1 MKKKII
7 MLLLAGM
14 FALTACT
21 SQKKLESDDDFSVEA
36 EDSSGGDELSMDTP
50 AESGES
56 DDLSLD
62 EAGGDSAEAKPA
74 DSAAPADPS
83 QDADM
88 ALENELNSLD
98 TPAENQAAN
107 NQQPADELSLDEP
120 AAPADNAQVAQTPP
134 AEGDIPPPSE
144 VNLNDAAQAQT
155 PPPEVPAE
163 QVPPP
168 EVAATEP
175 PPLVDSAPITPDNGL
190 SQTPATINTVQYKGN
205 ANGGTVAIGADQP
218 LVYTTRFNP
227 TTNQFIVEVQNSSIP
242 KKLKRSLNTKDMAS
256 SIGSVDIYQKDGSN
270 VSRFVVQ
277 LRSGA
282 PEPIVQPEGNSLLI
296 IGASADGSVVANN
309 TVPVEPAPPAQD
321 LTQVPPPEVPAQ
333 DPVAVGGEVPAPEE
347 NPKSMYMGSTN
358 TESSGAGAETERVM
372 TPAPATGLLSY
383 ENLEEFLMSN
393 TRFYGKKISIETL
406 GMDVTDAL
414 KFLSEE
420 SGVNIIFDDKVVG
433 AGKVN
438 IKLRE
443 VPWDQAFVLILKSKK
458 LAYKRQGN
466 VIRVSTVEDI
476 RAEEDEAIKLKE
488 ARKKAEPFVVKRFFI
503 AYAKVGEI
511 KTKVEEYLK
520 TLDTARVAGG
530 GAANNN
536 TTAGSVLVDERNNS
550 LIVSDTEKNIKKI
563 EEIIAVL
570 DSQPKQILI
579 EAKIV
584 EATENFATGLG
595 VKWKS
600 TPSGVTGVNS
610 GTINIGTDSVDTSGQ
625 FAGTITWG
633 QLDFLGSLNASIAL
647 GESKNQLKTL
657 SSPRI
662 TVLSG
667 QQANITQTKTFSVPV
682 TSISNGTVTQTE
694 TQKSVDLT
702 LSVTPTATN
711 EGTINLDLSVNRG
724 VRQPPDGTLSSNAKT
739 ILFVRSGA
747 TAVVGG
753 IYATTS
759 NESDE
764 GVPGIRKIPIIGSL
778 FQSKQTTKDKNELV
792 IFVTPTILKPL

>member
-1 MKKKII
+1 
-7 MLLLAGM
+7 MLLLAGV

-21 SQKKLESDDDFSVEA
+21 SQKKLESDDDFSVESEESA
-36 EDSSGGDELSMDTP
+36 GGDDLSVDSPSDSGG
-50 AESGES
+50 S

-62 EAGGDSAEAKPA
+62 DLDSSGGGEEKPA
-74 DSAAPADPS
+74 DNAAAPAET
-83 QDADM
+83 QDSDL

-98 TPAENQAAN
+98 APADNNTAN

-120 AAPADNAQVAQTPP
+120 VADQAQVAQTP
-134 AEGDIPPPSE
+134 AEGEVPPPSE
-144 VNLNDAAQAQT
+144 VNLNDSAQAQV
-155 PPPEVPAE
+155 PPPEVPADS
-163 QVPPP
+163 VPPAD
-168 EVAATEP
+168 VAATEP
-175 PPLVDSAPITPDNGL
+175 PPVVDSAPITPDNGM

-218 LVYTTRFNP
+218 LVYTTRFNS

-256 SIGSVDIYQKDGSN
+256 SIGSVDIYQKDGSS

-277 LRSGA
+277 LRAGA

-309 TVPVEPAPPAQD
+309 NVSTEPAPTDAPAQD
-321 LTQVPPPEVPAQ
+321 LTQVPPP
-333 DPVAVGGEVPAPEE
+333 DVPAPDSSSGGDYAAQGDT
-347 NPKSMYMGSTN
+347 PKSTYMGSAPVDGGG
-358 TESSGAGAETERVM
+358 SAERET

-466 VIRVSTVEDI
+466 VIRVASVEDI

-488 ARKKAEPFVVKRFFI
+488 ARKKPEPLLVKRFFI
-503 AYAKVGEI
+503 AYAQVSEI
-511 KTKVEEYLK
+511 KAKVEEYLS
-520 TLDTARVAGG
+520 TIDAARNPATA
-530 GAANNN
+530 AA
-536 TTAGSVLVDERNNS
+536 AAKPGRILVDVTNNS
-550 LIVSDTEKNIKKI
+550 LIISDSEKNLKEI
-563 EEIIAVL
+563 EEIIAAL
-570 DSQPKQILI
+570 DNQPRQILI

-584 EATENFATGLG
+584 EANENFATGLG

-600 TPSGVTGVNS
+600 NPSGITSINS
-610 GTINIGTDSVDTSGQ
+610 GTIGINDGDSIKTSGQ
-625 FAGTITWG
+625 FAASINWG

-662 TVLSG
+662 TVISG
-667 QQANITQTKTFSVPV
+667 QAATITQQKTFSVPV
-682 TSISNGTVTQTE
+682 TSISNGTVTQTQ
-694 TQKSVDLT
+694 TPKSVDLT

-711 EGTINLDLSVNRG
+711 EGTISLKLQVNRG
-724 VRQPPDGTLSSNAKT
+724 IQQGTDGTLSSNANT
-739 ILFVRSGA
+739 SLFVRSGA

-753 IYATTS
+753 IYAS
-759 NESDE
+759 ASQENEE
-764 GVPGIRKIPIIGSL
+764 GVPGLRSIPVIGSL
-778 FQSKQTTKDKNELV
+778 FQAKQKSNDKNELV

>member
-1 MKKKII
+1 
-7 MLLLAGM
+7 MLLLAGV

-36 EDSSGGDELSMDTP
+36 EDSAGGDELSVDTP
-50 AESGES
+50 SDSGGS

-62 EAGGDSAEAKPA
+62 DLDSSNAEAKPA
-74 DSAAPADPS
+74 DNAAPAEGA
-83 QDADM
+83 QDSDL

-98 TPAENQAAN
+98 TPTDNQAAN

-120 AAPADNAQVAQTPP
+120 TDQPAQVAQTP
-134 AEGDIPPPSE
+134 AEGEIPPPNE
-144 VNLNDAAQAQT
+144 VNLNDTAQAQT
-155 PPPEVPAE
+155 PPPEAPVE
-163 QVPPP
+163 QVPPAD
-168 EVAATEP
+168 VAATEP
-175 PPLVDSAPITPDNGL
+175 PPVVDSAPIAPDNGM
-190 SQTPATINTVQYKGN
+190 SQAPVTINTVQYKGN

-218 LVYTTRFNP
+218 LVYTTRFNS

-277 LRSGA
+277 LRAGA

-309 TVPVEPAPPAQD
+309 TVPTEPAPPEQD
-321 LTQVPPPEVPAQ
+321 LGQVPAPEVPAQ
-333 DPVAVGGEVPAPEE
+333 DGGSGGGDAVAQADA
-347 NPKSMYMGSTN
+347 PKSTYMGSAPTD
-358 TESSGAGAETERVM
+358 SGGSNERETV
-372 TPAPATGLLSY
+372 PAPATGLLSY

-466 VIRVSTVEDI
+466 VIRVASVEDI

-488 ARKKAEPFVVKRFFI
+488 ARKKPDPLVVKRFFI
-503 AYAKVGEI
+503 AYAQVEEI

-520 TLDTARVAGG
+520 TLDSARALGG
-530 GAANNN
+530 GTAA
-536 TTAGSVLVDERNNS
+536 AVSGKVLVDVRNNS
-550 LIVSDTEKNIKKI
+550 LIISDTEKNLKQI
-563 EEIIAVL
+563 EEIIVAL
-570 DSQPKQILI
+570 DTQPKQILI

-584 EATENFATGLG
+584 DANESFAKGLG
-595 VKWKS
+595 VKWAS
-600 TPSGVTGVNS
+600 NPTGTTGTNS
-610 GTINIGTDSVDTSGQ
+610 GSITIGGGATGGIETSGQ
-625 FAGTITWG
+625 FTAAINWG
-633 QLDFLGSLNASIAL
+633 QIDFLGSLSASIAL
-647 GESKNQLKTL
+647 GEERNLVKTL

-662 TVLSG
+662 TVLSNQAASIN
-667 QQANITQTKTFSVPV
+667 QQTDIKVNTTVINPV
-682 TSISNGTVTQTE
+682 TGTPTVQE
-694 TQKSVDLT
+694 TTKQVGLT
-702 LSVTPTATN
+702 LGVTPVATN
-711 EGTINLDLSVNRG
+711 EGTVNLTLNLSRSTAQG
-724 VRQPPDGTLSSNAKT
+724 VGSQSRSATTQ
-739 ILFVRSGA
+739 LFVRSGA

-753 IYATTS
+753 IYEALS
-759 NESDE
+759 SDIEE
-764 GVPGIRKIPIIGSL
+764 GVPGIRRIPIIGAL
-778 FQSKQTTKDKNELV
+778 FEAKQTERSKNEMM
-792 IFVTPTILKPL
+792 IFVTPTILKAL

>member
-1 MKKKII
+1 
-7 MLLLAGM
+7 MLLLAGV

-21 SQKKLESDDDFSVEA
+21 SQKKLESDDDFSVESEESA
-36 EDSSGGDELSMDTP
+36 SGDEASADTPSDSGGSE
-50 AESGES
+50 
-56 DDLSLD
+56 DLSLD
-62 EAGGDSAEAKPA
+62 DLDSGGGEAKPA
-74 DSAAPADPS
+74 NNAAAPAEN
-83 QDADM
+83 QDSDL

-98 TPAENQAAN
+98 TPAENKTAN
-107 NQQPADELSLDEP
+107 NQPADELSLDEP
-120 AAPADNAQVAQTPP
+120 AADPAQVAQTP
-134 AEGDIPPPSE
+134 AEGEVPPPAE
-144 VNLNDAAQAQT
+144 VNLNDPAQAQT
-155 PPPEVPAE
+155 PPPEVPVDP
-163 QVPPP
+163 VPPAD
-168 EVAATEP
+168 VAATEP
-175 PPLVDSAPITPDNGL
+175 PPVVDSAPITPDNGM

-218 LVYTTRFNP
+218 LVYTTRFNS

-256 SIGSVDIYQKDGSN
+256 SIGSVDIYQKDGSS

-277 LRSGA
+277 LRAGA

-309 TVPVEPAPPAQD
+309 TVSTEPVPADAPPQD
-321 LTQVPPPEVPAQ
+321 LAQVPPPDVPAQ
-333 DPVAVGGEVPAPEE
+333 DPAGSGDYSAQGDI
-347 NPKSMYMGSTN
+347 PKSTVMGSASVDGGGSADR
-358 TESSGAGAETERVM
+358 EM

-383 ENLEEFLMSN
+383 ESLEEFLMSN

-466 VIRVSTVEDI
+466 VIRVASVDDI

-488 ARKKAEPFVVKRFFI
+488 ARKKPEPVMVKRFFI
-503 AYAKVGEI
+503 AYAQVSDI
-511 KTKVEEYLK
+511 KTKIEEYL
-520 TLDTARVAGG
+520 TTTDAARNAGG
-530 GAANNN
+530 NAASNP
-536 TTAGSVLVDERNNS
+536 AKVGRILVDATNNS
-550 LIVSDTEKNIKKI
+550 LIISDSEKNLKDI
-563 EEIIAVL
+563 EEIITAL
-570 DSQPKQILI
+570 DTQPKQILI
-579 EAKIV
+579 EAKVV
-584 EATENFATGLG
+584 EANESFATGLG

-600 TPSGVTGVNS
+600 NATGLTSINT
-610 GTINIGTDSVDTSGQ
+610 GTIGINDGGTVKTSGQ
-625 FAGTITWG
+625 FAASINWG
-633 QLDFLGSLNASIAL
+633 QIDFLGSLNASIAL
-647 GESKNQLKTL
+647 GESKSQLKTL

-667 QQANITQTKTFSVPV
+667 QAATITQQKSFSVPV
-682 TSISNGTVTQTE
+682 TSIANGITTQTQ
-694 TQKSVDLT
+694 TQKNVDLT
-702 LSVTPTATN
+702 LNVTPTATN
-711 EGTINLDLSVNRG
+711 EGTINLKLTVNRG
-724 VRQPPDGTLSSNAKT
+724 IQQGIDGTLSSNANT
-739 ILFVRSGA
+739 TLFVRSGS

-753 IYATTS
+753 IYAS
-759 NESDE
+759 NSTETEE
-764 GVPGIRKIPIIGSL
+764 GVPGLRRIPIIGSL
-778 FQSKQTTKDKNELV
+778 FESKQKNNDKNELV